1 MGYGYCEKRRRP
13 APKGQHICKRAME
26 RGPFLKRQQD
36 IIYRGTALSQHQGSG
51 INARVRNTRSMTV
64 DPARSTMMAG

>member
-1 MGYGYCEKRRRP
+1 
-13 APKGQHICKRAME
+13 ME

-64 DPARSTMMAG
+64 NPARSTMMAG